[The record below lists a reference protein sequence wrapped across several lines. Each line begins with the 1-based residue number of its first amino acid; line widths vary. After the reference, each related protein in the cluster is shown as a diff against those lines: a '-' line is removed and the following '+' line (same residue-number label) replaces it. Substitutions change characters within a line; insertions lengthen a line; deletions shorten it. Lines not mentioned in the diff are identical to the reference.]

1 MATFAGV
8 IVRRLSNFT
17 NVYNRMET
25 TNKKI
30 RGSAFVDDEGLFVF
44 TPYAT
49 VDPEKRSLK
58 LVFAGRYATAWVGKR
73 RVCVRFS
80 WTGVGQKCTAGGQ
93 KRTNSAGSNLTFYTS
108 CRRTAVPKASFG
120 VCKINRSFTYKGIF
134 AGAFLP
140 RQSCWV
146 CLLWY
151 IRSQHKEINKNGQLE
166 IGDRRRSILAALL
179 LLTMWAR

>member
-1 MATFAGV
+1 METFADV

-80 WTGVGQKCTAGGQ
+80 WTGVGQKCTAGA
-93 KRTNSAGSNLTFYTS
+93 KNAPT
-108 CRRTAVPKASFG
+108 RRKKQPPPNAAAAEPCAPF
-120 VCKINRSFTYKGIF
+120 C
-134 AGAFLP
+134 GAL
-140 RQSCWV
+140 
-146 CLLWY
+146 
-151 IRSQHKEINKNGQLE
+151 I
-166 IGDRRRSILAALL
+166 
-179 LLTMWAR
+179 

>member
-30 RGSAFVDDEGLFVF
+30 RGSF

-80 WTGVGQKCTAGGQ
+80 WIGVGQKCTAGAQ
-93 KRTNSAGSNLTFYTS
+93 KRTNSAEKTAP
-108 CRRTAVPKASFG
+108 RTPQLPSLA
-120 VCKINRSFTYKGIF
+120 RLF
-134 AGAFLP
+134 AEL
-140 RQSCWV
+140 
-146 CLLWY
+146 
-151 IRSQHKEINKNGQLE
+151 
-166 IGDRRRSILAALL
+166 
-179 LLTMWAR
+179 

>member
-1 MATFAGV
+1 M
-8 IVRRLSNFT
+8 
-17 NVYNRMET
+17 
-25 TNKKI
+25 
-30 RGSAFVDDEGLFVF
+30 DDEGLFVF

-80 WTGVGQKCTAGGQ
+80 WTGVGQKCTAGAKNAPTRRKKQ
-93 KRTNSAGSNLTFYTS
+93 PPPERRSCRALRAFLRSSNLTFYTS

-120 VCKINRSFTYKGIF
+120 VCKINRSFTYKGTF

>member
-30 RGSAFVDDEGLFVF
+30 RGSAFVDDEGLIVF

-80 WTGVGQKCTAGGQ
+80 WTGVGQKCTAGVQ
-93 KRTNSAGSNLTFYTS
+93 KRTNSAEKTAPPERRSCRALRAFLRSSNLTFYTS

-120 VCKINRSFTYKGIF
+120 VCKIN
-134 AGAFLP
+134 
-140 RQSCWV
+140 
-146 CLLWY
+146 
-151 IRSQHKEINKNGQLE
+151 
-166 IGDRRRSILAALL
+166 
-179 LLTMWAR
+179 

>member
-1 MATFAGV
+1 MATFAGL

-80 WTGVGQKCTAGGQ
+80 WTGVGQKCTAGAQ
-93 KRTNSAGSNLTFYTS
+93 KRTNSAEKTAP
-108 CRRTAVPKASFG
+108 RTPQLPSLA
-120 VCKINRSFTYKGIF
+120 RLF
-134 AGAFLP
+134 AEL
-140 RQSCWV
+140 
-146 CLLWY
+146 
-151 IRSQHKEINKNGQLE
+151 
-166 IGDRRRSILAALL
+166 
-179 LLTMWAR
+179 

>member
-80 WTGVGQKCTAGGQ
+80 WRGPKTHQLGG
-93 KRTNSAGSNLTFYTS
+93 KNSPPNAAAAEPCAPF
-108 CRRTAVPKASFG
+108 C
-120 VCKINRSFTYKGIF
+120 
-134 AGAFLP
+134 GAL
-140 RQSCWV
+140 
-146 CLLWY
+146 
-151 IRSQHKEINKNGQLE
+151 I
-166 IGDRRRSILAALL
+166 
-179 LLTMWAR
+179 

>member
-1 MATFAGV
+1 MATFTGV

-30 RGSAFVDDEGLFVF
+30 RGSAFVDNEGLFVF

-80 WTGVGQKCTAGGQ
+80 WTGAGQ
-93 KRTNSAGSNLTFYTS
+93 KRAEGPKSIHCSPKSIRNSAEKTAPPNAAAAEPCAPFCGALIWLFHTS
-108 CRRTAVPKASFG
+108 CRLTAVPKASF
-120 VCKINRSFTYKGIF
+120 
-134 AGAFLP
+134 
-140 RQSCWV
+140 
-146 CLLWY
+146 
-151 IRSQHKEINKNGQLE
+151 
-166 IGDRRRSILAALL
+166 
-179 LLTMWAR
+179 

>member
-30 RGSAFVDDEGLFVF
+30 RGSAFVDDEGLIVF

-58 LVFAGRYATAWVGKR
+58 LVFAGRRGRPKMHRWGPKTHQLGGKNSPPER
-73 RVCVRFS
+73 RSCRALRAFLRS
-80 WTGVGQKCTAGGQ
+80 
-93 KRTNSAGSNLTFYTS
+93 SNLAFSYVLPTDS
-108 CRRTAVPKASFG
+108 CSEG
-120 VCKINRSFTYKGIF
+120 E
-134 AGAFLP
+134 
-140 RQSCWV
+140 
-146 CLLWY
+146 LW
-151 IRSQHKEINKNGQLE
+151 SL
-166 IGDRRRSILAALL
+166 
-179 LLTMWAR
+179 

>member
-44 TPYAT
+44 TTYAT

-93 KRTNSAGSNLTFYTS
+93 KCTAGGQKCTAGAQKRTNSAEKTAPPERRSCRALRAFLRSSNLTFYTS

-120 VCKINRSFTYKGIF
+120 VCKIN
-134 AGAFLP
+134 
-140 RQSCWV
+140 
-146 CLLWY
+146 
-151 IRSQHKEINKNGQLE
+151 
-166 IGDRRRSILAALL
+166 
-179 LLTMWAR
+179 

>member
-93 KRTNSAGSNLTFYTS
+93 KRTNSAEK
-108 CRRTAVPKASFG
+108 TAPPNAAAAEPCAPF
-120 VCKINRSFTYKGIF
+120 C
-134 AGAFLP
+134 GAL
-140 RQSCWV
+140 
-146 CLLWY
+146 
-151 IRSQHKEINKNGQLE
+151 I
-166 IGDRRRSILAALL
+166 
-179 LLTMWAR
+179 

>member
-49 VDPEKRSLK
+49 VDPEKQSLK
-58 LVFAGRYATAWVGKR
+58 LVFAGRHATAWVGKR

-80 WTGVGQKCTAGGQ
+80 WTGVGQNAPL
-93 KRTNSAGSNLTFYTS
+93 GSKNAPTRRKKQPPPNAAAAEPCAPFCGALIWLFHMS
-108 CRRTAVPKASFG
+108 CRLTAVPKVSFG
-120 VCKINRSFTYKGIF
+120 VCKIN
-134 AGAFLP
+134 
-140 RQSCWV
+140 
-146 CLLWY
+146 
-151 IRSQHKEINKNGQLE
+151 
-166 IGDRRRSILAALL
+166 
-179 LLTMWAR
+179 